1 MSGSLST
8 AVNKPV
14 DGKPGDPAAIE
25 SERAAA
31 DLWNRA
37 IDHLRG
43 RLSRHTFQTYFEPI
57 RPVSLEG
64 GELTLAHSSKF
75 MIDWV
80 RDNLLD
86 VLLQDLEAQYGSK
99 CGVKF
104 VVRERPGSEA
114 EIPEAPPVPE
124 SRPAVTTPPPSDPP
138 PSRQLQIN
146 PKYTFESFVVGPS
159 NQFAVAAC
167 TAVANA
173 PGKAYNPLFLYG
185 GVGLGKTHLVHAVG
199 NHALKQNPN
208 VHVVYLSSEA
218 FTNDLIHALEQ
229 HRMPEFRARYREKC
243 DILLLDDI
251 QFLSN
256 KKQTMEE
263 FFHTFNALHEGGK
276 QIFVTSD
283 KLPTE
288 IEGFEERLRSRFQW
302 GLIADIQPPEVE
314 TRVAILK
321 KKAATDHI
329 ALPDDVALFLGT
341 HIRSNVRELE
351 GSLIRLSAFASL
363 TGAALTVE
371 LAQDVLKNILV
382 VRGDKPDV
390 ETIIKVV
397 AEAMQ
402 VKPQDIKGDRR
413 QQNIARA
420 RQVAM
425 YLTRKITGLS
435 YPVIGEK
442 FGGKD
447 HSTVI
452 NAEQRIEQL
461 SGEEP
466 DLSKTVQSLLRRLNS

>member
-8 AVNKPV
+8 AVENPV
-14 DGKPGDPAAIE
+14 DGPPDATAEQAASDLWKRAIE
-25 SERAAA
+25 RLRA
-31 DLWNRA
+31 
-37 IDHLRG
+37 
-43 RLSRHTFQTYFEPI
+43 RLSRHTFQTYFEPV
-57 RPVSLEG
+57 RAVSLVG
-64 GELTLAHSSKF
+64 DELTLAHSSKF
-75 MIDWV
+75 LIDWV

-86 VLLQDLEAQYGSK
+86 VLLKDIEAQYGSP

-104 VVRERPGSEA
+104 VVRERASDVDLEP
-114 EIPEAPPVPE
+114 EIPSRSPPADAQPVAGAAV
-124 SRPAVTTPPPSDPP
+124 RPP
-138 PSRQLQIN
+138 II
-146 PKYTFESFVVGPS
+146 PKYTFDSFVVGPS

-199 NHALKQNPN
+199 NHALRANSN
-208 VHVVYLSSEA
+208 CHVLYLSSEA

-229 HRMPEFRARYREKC
+229 HKMPEFRARYREKC

-251 QFLSN
+251 QFLGN

-263 FFHTFNALHEGGK
+263 FFHTFNALHEAGK

-283 KLPTE
+283 KLPNE

-321 KKAATDHI
+321 KKAATDNIH
-329 ALPDDVALFLGT
+329 LPDDVALFLGT

-351 GSLIRLSAFASL
+351 GSLIRLAAYASL
-363 TGAALTVE
+363 TQAAITVE
-371 LAQDVLKNILV
+371 LAKDVLKTVLV

-390 ETIIKVV
+390 EQIIRVV

-402 VKPQDIKGDRR
+402 VRPNDIKGDRR
-413 QQNIARA
+413 QQSIARA
-420 RQVAM
+420 RQTAM

-435 YPVIGEK
+435 YPAIGER

-447 HSTVI
+447 HSTVM
-452 NAEQRIEQL
+452 NAEQRITQL
-461 SGEEP
+461 MDEDS
-466 DLSKTVQSLLRRLNS
+466 DLRATVESLVRRLNG